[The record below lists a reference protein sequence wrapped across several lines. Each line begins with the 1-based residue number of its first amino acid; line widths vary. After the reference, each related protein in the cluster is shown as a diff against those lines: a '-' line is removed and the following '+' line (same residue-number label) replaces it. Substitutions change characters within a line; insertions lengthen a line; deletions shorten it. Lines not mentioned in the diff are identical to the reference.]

1 MFVKLRLN
9 RNQWNEN
16 GFKLVQTVPLHRQIS
31 AYVYG
36 ELNMKLFQQN
46 FEIFQFKFF
55 PHFNLNLLQQKCDE

>member
-16 GFKLVQTVPLHRQIS
+16 GLKLVQTVPLIDKYQHM
-31 AYVYG
+31 YG

-55 PHFNLNLLQQKCDE
+55 PHFNLNLLQEKCDE